1 MSGVERENEFKSKLR
16 FSPVFKLFYDACCV
30 VCRKKHSSSLQ
41 SSSYILTNATV
52 SLHCDAHKMF
62 LLLHFITVALW

>member
-16 FSPVFKLFYDACCV
+16 FSPLFYDACCV
-30 VCRKKHSSSLQ
+30 FCRKKHSSSLP
-41 SSSYILTNATV
+41 SSSYMSTNATV

-62 LLLHFITVALW
+62 VLLHFITVTLW

>member
-30 VCRKKHSSSLQ
+30 VCCKKHSSSLQ
-41 SSSYILTNATV
+41 SSSYMLTNATV
-52 SLHCDAHKMF
+52 SLHCDAYKMF
-62 LLLHFITVALW
+62 LLLRFITVTLW

>member
-30 VCRKKHSSSLQ
+30 FCRKKHSSSLQ
-41 SSSYILTNATV
+41 SSSYTV

-62 LLLHFITVALW
+62 LLLHFITVTLW